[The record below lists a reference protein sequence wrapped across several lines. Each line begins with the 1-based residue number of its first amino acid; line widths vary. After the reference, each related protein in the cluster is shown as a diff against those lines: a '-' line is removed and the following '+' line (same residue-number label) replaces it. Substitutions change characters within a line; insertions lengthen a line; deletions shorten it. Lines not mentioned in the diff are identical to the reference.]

1 MKAVTI
7 SRFGGPEVLDVTD
20 VPRPEPGPG
29 EVLVRARAFGVGR
42 PDALMRQGLYK
53 WSPPLP
59 FNPGNQLAGD
69 VEQLGG
75 GVEGLSVA
83 QPVLVSARDLPQR
96 GGLYSEYVVVPADR
110 LYALP
115 RGVRHEDAVCLANYE
130 VAWALLHDMVG
141 PRTPKTALVV
151 GAAGGVGSALLQL
164 GRRAGLE
171 LFAMVGSEA
180 KAAFV
185 RTMGA
190 RHVIL
195 RGASDLREIVAKATV
210 GAGVD
215 LVFDHVGG
223 PGFASHFDLLSTW
236 GAVVSYGALQ
246 GDPGGDIVGALRR
259 NVGKSPSMRCFSIH
273 SYDGDPEGRRKIL
286 PNLIDLLFRG
296 EIRPAIAATFGL
308 EQVRDAHR
316 LLDDGSVCGRIVML
330 PPRHR

>member
-20 VPRPEPGPG
+20 VPRPEPGHG

-42 PDALMRQGLYK
+42 PDSLMRQGLYK

-69 VEQLGG
+69 IEQLGG

-96 GGLYSEYVVVPADR
+96 GGLYSECVVVPADC
-110 LYALP
+110 LYAMP
-115 RGVRHEDAVCLANYE
+115 IGVRYEDAVCLANYE
-130 VAWALLHDMVG
+130 VAWALLHDMIG
-141 PRTPKTALVV
+141 PRMAKTALVV

-180 KAAFV
+180 KAAFA

-190 RHVIL
+190 QHVIA
-195 RGASDLREIVAKATV
+195 RGAADLSRTVMEATG

-223 PGFASHFDLLSTW
+223 PGFASYFDLLSTW
-236 GAVVSYGALQ
+236 GTVVSYGALQ

-259 NVGKSPSMRCFSIH
+259 NVGKSPGMRCFSIH
-273 SYDGDPEGRRKIL
+273 SYDGDPEGRRQTVR
-286 PNLIDLLFRG
+286 NLVDLLFKG
-296 EIRPAIAATFGL
+296 EIRPAIAATFDL
-308 EQVRDAHR
+308 EEVREAHR

-330 PPRHR
+330 PPEAR